1 MENELKPIN
10 LGEIEFPKIDVSH
23 YIGKNAKIELV
34 QECESKYGYC
44 VKIQTEII
52 DKIDFGGKTIELR
65 GNRVFGLY
73 KNKEGK
79 IGWGKDT
86 KLGAFLSKMSV
97 KHYKELKN
105 KEVIIQAMTGKE
117 GKEFLSFN

>member
-1 MENELKPIN
+1 ML
-10 LGEIEFPKIDVSH
+10 FRS
-23 YIGKNAKIELV
+23 
-34 QECESKYGYC
+34 GYC

-105 KEVIIQAMTGKE
+105 KEVIIQARTGKE